1 MSQTVARLATL
12 AAARVVQAAE
22 HLSLAGY
29 GDRDALL
36 SSGKRLQT
44 ATRKYLD
51 YHREAM
57 ESLERDPADPRDV
70 LAYMVNTPR
79 CGCPDLME
87 PRPADGVLR
96 FERGRHG
103 RWPHYQQGI
112 RVHWSFSQ
120 IGRRQNHAFT
130 RGTVDDAVRRG
141 LRHWELISG
150 IRFTVVANR
159 SQANI
164 SMTDGREDGP
174 QGTLAWSMLPHKGIT
189 AAHHLHNTRTN
200 TTQLYDW
207 DERWTDNPAGNIS
220 LEWVVFHEIGH
231 ALGWGH
237 SPDRNDVMFAAYM
250 PGRQN
255 IPGRTERQ
263 VAAEDYPGPPL
274 QPEGETPAPPRSGL
288 HRLKGVYSGV
298 PIKTGRFAGAPVL
311 LDGMFSGEVEEV
323 K

>member
-1 MSQTVARLATL
+1 VSQCIPRLATL

-29 GDRDALL
+29 GERDALL
-36 SSGKRLQT
+36 NSGKRLQT

-51 YHREAM
+51 YHADAI
-57 ESLERDPADPRDV
+57 ESVGRDPEDPRDV
-70 LAYMVNTPR
+70 LAYMVETPR

-87 PRPADGVLR
+87 PRPADGILR

-120 IGRRQNHAFT
+120 IGRRQNHAFS
-130 RGTVDDAVRRG
+130 RGTVDEAVRRG

-150 IRFTVVANR
+150 IRFVVVADR

-164 SMTDGREDGP
+164 SMVDGREDGP

-189 AAHHLHNTRTN
+189 ANHHLHNTRTN

-207 DERWTDNPAGNIS
+207 DERWTDSPAGNIS
-220 LEWVVFHEIGH
+220 LEWVVFHEVGH

-237 SPDRNDVMFAAYM
+237 SPDRNDAMFAAYL
-250 PGRQN
+250 PGRPSL
-255 IPGRTERQ
+255 PGQTERR
-263 VAAEDYPGPPL
+263 VASEDYPGPPL
-274 QPEGETPAPPRSGL
+274 QPTPNPPGNPPPGTPPGGKGSGSV
-288 HRLKGVYSGV
+288 RLTNG
-298 PIKTGRFAGAPVL
+298 IFAGEWEVL
-311 LDGMFSGEVEEV
+311 PQ
-323 K
+323 